1 MTDSRPHARS
11 DPSDRRRTDTVLTSR
26 AFVVGMIV
34 TTAGAA
40 ILTLIDAVLAIPFAG
55 LIGYVVAAALD
66 PPKPFTAGLLLG
78 AITAAAMALAWF
90 VDAPTFSLA
99 GEAPDEMGWQILAIA
114 MLVSI
119 GLGGLVTKSSSVLL
133 GPSKRGA

>member
-1 MTDSRPHARS
+1 
-11 DPSDRRRTDTVLTSR
+11 
-26 AFVVGMIV
+26 MIV
-34 TTAGAA
+34 IIAGAA
-40 ILTLIDAVLAIPFAG
+40 ILTLIDSVLAIPFAG
-55 LIGYVVAAALD
+55 LVGYVVAAALD

-99 GEAPDEMGWQILAIA
+99 GEPPDRMGWQILAIA

-119 GLGGLVTKSSSVLL
+119 GLGGLVTKSFSALL
-133 GPSKRGA
+133 GPSTRDA